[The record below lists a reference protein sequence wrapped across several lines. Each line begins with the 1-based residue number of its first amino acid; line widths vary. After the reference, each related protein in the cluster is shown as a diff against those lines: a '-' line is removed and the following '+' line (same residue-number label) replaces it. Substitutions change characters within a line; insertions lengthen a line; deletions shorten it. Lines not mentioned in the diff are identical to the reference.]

1 MTIGERIK
9 YLRTQSGMSQV
20 ELAEKLNTT
29 PQAVYKYEKEIVTN
43 IPMDKIELLGN
54 VFNVPPSYIMGWRGG
69 IGDRIKTIRQDWD
82 LSAEEFADII
92 ESTKENVES
101 WEEGLFDP
109 NDEQIKRIA
118 NAFDIS
124 IDILLSDNILM
135 LNNLRPRLRLGK
147 KSIKIPVLGD
157 VAAGIPIEAITDVL
171 DYEEISP
178 DLVKDGSE
186 FFALRIKGDSME
198 PKISDGDVVIV
209 RKQEDVDSGQIAI
222 VCVNGEYA
230 TCKKVMK
237 QSEGILLQ
245 PLNPS
250 FTPTFYT
257 TEDIETLPITIL
269 GRVVELRAKF

>member
-1 MTIGERIK
+1 MADRSKVKTNFIAARIK
-9 YLRTQSGMSQV
+9 ELRKLKNMTQKQ
-20 ELAEKLNTT
+20 LAEHLHKSES
-29 PQAVYKYEKEIVTN
+29 AIR
-43 IPMDKIELLGN
+43 MWELGKSE
-54 VFNVPPSYIMGWRGG
+54 P
-69 IGDRIKTIRQDWD
+69 
-82 LSAEEFADII
+82 DID
-92 ESTKENVES
+92 T
-101 WEEGLFDP
+101 LR
-109 NDEQIKRIA
+109 RIA
-118 NAFDIS
+118 KIFDVSLDNLIAENGS
-124 IDILLSDNILM
+124 ITSNRFLTPEYQALVKEVAK
-135 LNNLRPRLRLGK
+135 GV
-147 KSIKIPVLGD
+147 KSHVPTKIPVLGD
-157 VAAGIPIEAITDVL
+157 VAAGLPIEVVTDIL

-178 DLVKDGSE
+178 ELTKDGSE
-186 FFALRIKGDSME
+186 YFALRIKGDSME

-222 VCVNGEYA
+222 VCVNGENA